1 VKAARF
7 RVGACLIV
15 ALVAVVAGGVPQA
28 GAFGTGLVISQV
40 YSGGGNALASHTHDF
55 VELYNPSGG
64 AVPLAGLS
72 IQYASATGAGLFGSS
87 TTQRTELS
95 GTIPAHGY
103 FLVQEAT
110 NNAALGVALPAPD
123 QIDETPINMAGG
135 AGKVLL
141 ATGTDSLG
149 CNGGSVTCSAASLAR
164 IVDLVGYGNAD
175 FFEGSGAAPT
185 LTSSTSAQ
193 RKAGGCQ
200 DTNDNAADFTAPA
213 TAPRNS
219 SSSHECDADQAPSV
233 TSSTP
238 AAGASDVEPNANITL
253 TFSEPVTVAGD
264 WYSISC
270 ASTGIHTATVSG
282 GPVTYTLDPV
292 TDFGMNETC
301 TVTVD
306 DVGVSD
312 ADVNDPPDHMAAD
325 HSFGFSTELPLTQ
338 IAQVQGPGHLSP
350 YTGQLVKVEGVV
362 IAERGSN
369 VWIQDTTPDADP
381 ATSEAILVFGSSVA
395 SAVAVGDLVHA
406 RGTVQEFRAGC
417 TPTCAPTASA
427 FDNLTITEL
436 GSPGVG
442 ATVLGTASLPA
453 ATVIGAGGRVPPTE
467 VIEDDSGTGN
477 VETSNTFDPAQDGID
492 FYETLESM
500 LVQVNNPVVVGPR
513 NSFGEILVL
522 ADDGAGAG
530 IRTARGGIVIR
541 PSDFNPERIMLDD
554 LFMSTPVVDVADHF
568 TTAAQ
573 GVMTYDFANFKI
585 AVTQALTSVDGGLD
599 AETTSSP
606 HENELAIATF
616 NVENLRPSDPAAKFE
631 RLAGLI
637 VNNLLSPDIIGIE
650 EIQDNDGAVNSSV
663 VDAST
668 TWNMLIAA
676 IEAAGGPHYDFRS
689 INPADDQDGGEP
701 GGNIRVGFLFR
712 TDRGLAFVDR
722 PGGNATT
729 PTAIVRQDGRAHLT
743 LSPGRVDPLNPAW
756 DATRKPLAGEFTW
769 SDKTII
775 VVVNHFSSKG
785 GDDPLFG
792 RFQPPVQSSAPKRH
806 QQAASVNAFAD
817 AIVAAER
824 KANFVVLGDINDF
837 EFAQTTQILEGGEM
851 SSLMHTLPKPE
862 RYSYVFEGN
871 SQVLDQIL
879 FSFNMLRGLSA
890 YDVVHV
896 NSEFSDQ
903 ASDHDPSV
911 ARVKPL
917 GGGGG
922 QG

>member
-1 VKAARF
+1 VKAARL
-7 RVGACLIV
+7 RVGACLIF

-40 YSGGGNALASHTHDF
+40 YGGGGNASASHTHDF
-55 VELYNPSGG
+55 VELYNPSGD
-64 AVPLAGLS
+64 AVTLTGLS
-72 IQYASATGAGLFGSS
+72 IQYASATGAGLFGSG
-87 TTQRTELS
+87 TAQRTELS
-95 GTIPAHGY
+95 GTIQPHGY

-110 NNAALGVALPAPD
+110 NNAAVGTPLPTAD
-123 QIDETPINMAGG
+123 QIDETPIFMAVG
-135 AGKVLL
+135 AGKVVLV
-141 ATGTDSLG
+141 TGTDGLG
-149 CNGGSVTCSAASLAR
+149 CNGGSVPCSAAALAR
-164 IVDLVGYGNAD
+164 IVDRVGYGNAD

-185 LTSSTSAQ
+185 LTSTTSAQ

-200 DTNDNAADFTAPA
+200 DTNDNAADFTAAA

-219 SSSHECDADQAPSV
+219 SISQVCDADQAPSV
-233 TSSTP
+233 TSTTP
-238 AAGASDVEPNANITL
+238 TAGASDVAPDSNITI
-253 TFSEPVTVAGD
+253 TFSEAVTVTGD
-264 WYSISC
+264 WYAISC
-270 ASTGIHTATVSG
+270 GSTGLHSATVSG
-282 GPVTYTLDPV
+282 GPVTYTLDPAA
-292 TDFGMNETC
+292 DFGMNEAC
-301 TVTVD
+301 TVTID
-306 DVGVSD
+306 DLGVSD
-312 ADVNDPPDHMAAD
+312 ADGNDPPDHMTAD
-325 HSFGFSTELPLTQ
+325 HSFGFTTELPLTQ
-338 IAQVQGPGHLSP
+338 IGQVQGTTHMSA

-362 IAERGSN
+362 IAELGSN

-381 ATSEAILVFGSSVA
+381 ATSEAILVFSSSVA
-395 SAVAVGDLVHA
+395 SAVTVGDLVHA
-406 RGTVQEFRAGC
+406 RGTVQEFRPGC
-417 TPTCAPTASA
+417 FGCAPTSSA

-436 GSPGVG
+436 GSPGAG
-442 ATVLGTASLPA
+442 ATVLGMAPLPA

-467 VIEDDSGTGN
+467 VIENDSGTGN

-492 FYETLESM
+492 FYETLEHM

-513 NSFGEILVL
+513 SGFGEILVL

-541 PSDFNPERIMLDD
+541 PTDFNPERIMLDD
-554 LFMSTPVVDVADHF
+554 LFVSTPVVDVADHF
-568 TTAAQ
+568 TTSAQ

-585 AVTQALTSVDGGLD
+585 AVTQALTPVDGGLE
-599 AETTSSP
+599 AEVTAPP
-606 HENELAIATF
+606 HENELAIGTF
-616 NVENLRPSDPAAKFE
+616 NVENLRPSDPPAKFE

-637 VNNLLSPDIIGIE
+637 VNNLLSPDFVGIE

-676 IEAAGGPHYDFRS
+676 IQAAGGPRYDFRQ
-689 INPADDQDGGEP
+689 IDPVDDQDGGEP

-722 PGGNATT
+722 PGGDATT
-729 PTAIVRQDGRAHLT
+729 PTGIFRQDGSAHLT

-756 DATRKPLAGEFTW
+756 AATRKPLAGEFTW
-769 SDKTII
+769 FDKTII

-817 AIVAAER
+817 AIVAEER

-837 EFAQTTQILEGGEM
+837 EFAQTTQLLEGSEM
-851 SSLMHTLPKPE
+851 SSLMHTLPQPE

-879 FSFNMLRGLSA
+879 FSFNMLRGLA
-890 YDVVHV
+890 VYDVVHV

-911 ARVKPL
+911 AHVKVL

-922 QG
+922 

>member
-1 VKAARF
+1 VKAARL
-7 RVGACLIV
+7 RVGACLIF

-40 YSGGGNALASHTHDF
+40 YGGGGNASASHTHDF
-55 VELYNPSGG
+55 VELYNPSGD
-64 AVPLAGLS
+64 AVTLTGLS
-72 IQYASATGAGLFGSS
+72 IQYASATGAGLFGSG
-87 TTQRTELS
+87 TAQRTELS
-95 GTIPAHGY
+95 GTIQPHGY

-110 NNAALGVALPAPD
+110 NNAAVGTPLPTAD
-123 QIDETPINMAGG
+123 QIDETPIFMAVG
-135 AGKVLL
+135 AGKVVLV
-141 ATGTDSLG
+141 TGTDGLG
-149 CNGGSVTCSAASLAR
+149 CNGGSVPCSAAALAR
-164 IVDLVGYGNAD
+164 IVDRVGYGNAD

-200 DTNDNAADFTAPA
+200 DTNDNAADFTAAA

-219 SSSHECDADQAPSV
+219 SISHVCDADEAPSV

-238 AAGASDVEPNANITL
+238 AAGASDVARDSNITI
-253 TFSEPVTVAGD
+253 TFSEAVTVTGD

-270 ASTGIHTATVSG
+270 ASTGLHSATVSG

-292 TDFGMNETC
+292 TDFGMDEAC
-301 TVTVD
+301 TVTID

-312 ADVNDPPDHMAAD
+312 ADGTDPPDHMTAD
-325 HSFGFSTELPLTQ
+325 HSFGFTTELPLTQ
-338 IAQVQGPGHLSP
+338 IGQVQGTTHMST

-362 IAERGSN
+362 IAELGSN
-369 VWIQDTTPDADP
+369 VWIQDPTPDADP
-381 ATSEAILVFGSSVA
+381 DTSEAILVFSSSVA

-406 RGTVQEFRAGC
+406 RGTVQEFRPGC
-417 TPTCAPTASA
+417 FGCAPTSSA

-436 GSPGVG
+436 GSPGDG
-442 ATVLGTASLPA
+442 ATVLGTAPLPA

-467 VIEDDSGTGN
+467 VIENDSGTGN

-492 FYETLESM
+492 FYETLEHM

-513 NSFGEILVL
+513 SGFGEIFVL

-541 PSDFNPERIMLDD
+541 PTDFNPERIMLDD
-554 LFMSTPVVDVADHF
+554 LFVSTPVVDVADHF
-568 TTAAQ
+568 TTSAQ

-585 AVTQALTSVDGGLD
+585 AVTQALTPVDGGLE
-599 AETTSSP
+599 AEVTAPP
-606 HENELAIATF
+606 HENELAIGTF
-616 NVENLRPSDPAAKFE
+616 NVENLRPSDPPAKFE

-637 VNNLLSPDIIGIE
+637 VNNLLSPDIVGIE

-676 IEAAGGPHYDFRS
+676 IQAAGGPRYDFRE
-689 INPADDQDGGEP
+689 IDPVDDQDGGEP

-722 PGGNATT
+722 PGGDATT
-729 PTAIVRQDGRAHLT
+729 PTGIFRQDGRAHLT
-743 LSPGRVDPLNPAW
+743 LSPGRVDPLNSAW
-756 DATRKPLAGEFTW
+756 AATRKPLAGEFTW
-769 SDKTII
+769 FDKTII

-817 AIVAAER
+817 AIVAEER

-837 EFAQTTQILEGGEM
+837 EFAQTTQLLEGSEM
-851 SSLMHTLPKPE
+851 SSLMHTLPQPE

-879 FSFNMLRGLSA
+879 FSFNMLRGLA
-890 YDVVHV
+890 VYDVVHV

-911 ARVKPL
+911 AHVKVL
-917 GGGGG
+917 GGGGS
-922 QG
+922 